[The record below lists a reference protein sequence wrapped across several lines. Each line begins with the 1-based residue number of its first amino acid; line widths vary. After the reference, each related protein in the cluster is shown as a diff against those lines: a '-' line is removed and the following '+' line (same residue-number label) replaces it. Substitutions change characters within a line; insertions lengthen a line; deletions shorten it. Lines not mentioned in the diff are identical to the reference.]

1 MSNILLIYKSV
12 SRFKG
17 IYMSE
22 QLKNKTCT
30 IKDIAQKA
38 GVSKTTISRYL
49 NGKYKYMSQETIERI
64 RGIIEATGYKP
75 NNVAR
80 SLKSRKSMLI
90 GLIVADIESPFSS
103 ACIKSIGDAARK
115 MGYSLLIANSDNDLE
130 KEKDCIQSMLQHQVD
145 GLIFNA
151 VSYKNSNIKAISSNN
166 IPIVLLDR
174 FVENNIYDIAYLD
187 CDKPIDAAIKHLKQ
201 QGYGRIALLT
211 QPYED
216 VSPRFMRRNSFIKY
230 MSAIDP
236 DPEMLV
242 YSNITHTADSF
253 CNALS
258 RLMVM
263 SRKDDCPPAVIVANG
278 VASIYTVKA
287 AKSLG
292 LSIPDEMGICGYD
305 EWGWAS
311 DIIWD
316 GILESGF
323 TTLTSSIQNLGESTV
338 RLLSRRMSS
347 PDAPIQ
353 QEVIPAKLI
362 IRGSTQR

>member
-1 MSNILLIYKSV
+1 
-12 SRFKG
+12 
-17 IYMSE
+17 MSE

>member
-1 MSNILLIYKSV
+1 MSDQFI
-12 SRFKG
+12 
-17 IYMSE
+17 
-22 QLKNKTCT
+22 NKPCT

-49 NGKYKYMSQETIERI
+49 NGKYEYMSEDTIERI
-64 RGIIEATGYKP
+64 RGIIEVTGYKP
-75 NNVAR
+75 NNAAR
-80 SLKSRKSMLI
+80 SLKNRKSMLI

-130 KEKDCIQSMLQHQVD
+130 KEKECLQSMLQHQVD

-151 VSYKNSNIKAISSNN
+151 VSYKNSNIKALSPNYL
-166 IPIVLLDR
+166 PVVLLDR
-174 FVENNIYDIAYLD
+174 FVESNKYDIAYLD

-216 VSPRFMRRNSFIKY
+216 VSPRFMRRDSFIKY
-230 MSAIDP
+230 MSAIDS
-236 DPEMLV
+236 DPERLV

-258 RLMVM
+258 RLMVL

-278 VASIYTVKA
+278 VASIYAVRA

-292 LSIPDEMGICGYD
+292 LSIPDELGICGYD

-316 GILESGF
+316 GMLERGF
-323 TTLTSSIQNLGESTV
+323 TTLTSSIQSLGESTV

-347 PDAPIQ
+347 PEAPIQ
-353 QEVIPAKLI
+353 QEVIPANLI
-362 IRGSTQR
+362 IRGSTKR

>member
-1 MSNILLIYKSV
+1 MSDQ
-12 SRFKG
+12 F
-17 IYMSE
+17 
-22 QLKNKTCT
+22 KNKACT

-49 NGKYKYMSQETIERI
+49 NGKYEYMSEDTIERI
-64 RGIIEATGYKP
+64 KGIIEVTGYKP
-75 NNVAR
+75 NNAAR
-80 SLKSRKSMLI
+80 SLKNRRSMLI

-130 KEKDCIQSMLQHQVD
+130 KEKECIQSMLQHQVD

-151 VSYKNSNIKAISSNN
+151 VSYKNSNIKSIYSNN
-166 IPIVLLDR
+166 IPVILLDR
-174 FVENNIYDIAYLD
+174 FVESNKYDIAYLD

-216 VSPRFMRRNSFIKY
+216 VSPRFMRRDSFIKY
-230 MSAIDP
+230 MSAIDS
-236 DPEMLV
+236 DPERLV
-242 YSNITHTADSF
+242 YSDITHTADSF

-258 RLMVM
+258 RLMVL

-278 VASIYTVKA
+278 VSSIYAVRA
-287 AKSLG
+287 AKNLG
-292 LSIPDEMGICGYD
+292 LSVPEELGICGYD

-316 GILESGF
+316 GMLERGF
-323 TTLTSSIQNLGESTV
+323 TTLTSSIQGLGESTV

-347 PDAPIQ
+347 PEAPLQ
-353 QEVIPAKLI
+353 QEIIPANLI